1 MVETTTESAPN
12 PVMEMVD
19 ITAGLVPNTMVEIVK
34 NLQRWHTTHFATG
47 LKKILM
53 VLVNVIMRFCQKMS
67 TTLNCERI
75 TFIVSWLGDLYAE
88 TFPPLSKTI

>member
-1 MVETTTESAPN
+1 MVETTSESAPN

-34 NLQRWHTTHFATG
+34 ILQRWHTTHFATG

-53 VLVNVIMRFCQKMS
+53 V
-67 TTLNCERI
+67 
-75 TFIVSWLGDLYAE
+75 
-88 TFPPLSKTI
+88 